1 MTKKIIV
8 WFRNDLRCLDHEAL
22 YAASTYAVTNESQV
36 IPIYCFDLRQFEQ
49 TTYGFAKTGAFRAQ
63 FLFESVADLRANL
76 RSLGSELV
84 ILKGLPEQVIPDLAA
99 QIGATDVY
107 FHSEVTSEE
116 LKVESRLINNLQK
129 LGIDSKAFWGQTLYH
144 LHDLPFAIKNL
155 PELFTNFRHDVEK
168 SCTVNPIFP
177 APNRLPSL
185 KNIGIDNFGEIPSLG
200 EFGLEVPSFDS
211 RSDSRAVI
219 KFCGGETAGLERI
232 DYYLWQS
239 DCINSYKETRNGM
252 LGSDYSSKFSP
263 WLALGCVSPRYIYAQ
278 VQKYER
284 ERTANDSTY
293 WLIFELLWRDYFRFV
308 AAKHRDKIFKSSG
321 LQNLG
326 LPWSEDWAQFE
337 LWQTGKTGFPL
348 IDANMRELA
357 ATGFMSN
364 RGRQNVASFL
374 TKNMGIN
381 WQMGA
386 EWFESVLIDYD
397 VCSNWGNWNY
407 AAGVG
412 NDARGFRYFNIL
424 KQSQDYDPDG
434 EYVKHWL
441 PALKSIPA
449 AKVHTPWQLQD
460 IEQKRYGVIIGQ
472 DYPAPILD
480 LDQSVKFNKKAY
492 NSARDIGNERYNIS
506 KSRRHF

>member
-1 MTKKIIV
+1 MAKRIIV
-8 WFRNDLRCLDHEAL
+8 WFRNDLRSHDHEAL
-22 YAASTYAVTNESQV
+22 SKAVQTNAQIFPV
-36 IPIYCFDLRQFEQ
+36 YCFDPRQFSL
-49 TTYGFAKTGAFRAQ
+49 TTFGFLKTGSFRAQ
-63 FLFESVADLRANL
+63 FLLESITDLRNKL
-76 RSLGSELV
+76 RSLGSNL
-84 ILKGLPEQVIPDLAA
+84 IIRRGLPEVIIPELA
-99 QIGATDVY
+99 IEISATDVY
-107 FHSEVTSEE
+107 FHKETTSEE
-116 LKVESRLINNLQK
+116 IKIEATLIDK
-129 LGIDSKAFWGQTLYH
+129 LGIGIKTECFWGHTLYH
-144 LHDLPFAIKNL
+144 LDDLPFKISSL
-155 PELFTNFRHDVEK
+155 PELFTSFRKEVEK

-177 APNRLPSL
+177 VPKLS
-185 KNIGIDNFGEIPSLG
+185 NIGDIEVGDIPTLV
-200 EFGLEVPSFDS
+200 ELGLEVPI
-211 RSDSRAVI
+211 SDPRAVI
-219 KFCGGETAGLERI
+219 NFTGGETAGLERI

-239 DCINSYKETRNGM
+239 NLLATYKETRNGM
-252 LGSDYSSKFSP
+252 LGGDYSSKFSP
-263 WLALGCVSPRYIYAQ
+263 WLALGCVSPRYIYSQ

-308 AAKHRDKIFKSSG
+308 AAKHGDKLFKISG
-321 LQNLG
+321 LQGIN
-326 LPWSEDWAQFE
+326 LPWSEDLDRFE

-348 IDANMRELA
+348 IDANMQELA

-407 AAGVG
+407 TAGVG

-424 KQSQDYDPDG
+424 KQSQDYDLDG
-434 EYVKHWL
+434 KYVKHWL

-449 AKVHTPWQLQD
+449 AKVHTPWKLLD
-460 IEQKRYGVIIGQ
+460 ERESSEIIIGK

-480 LDQSVKFNKKAY
+480 LNQSVQINEKAY
-492 NSARDIGNERYNIS
+492 NSACGIGKNSN
-506 KSRRHF
+506 KKPNLRR